1 LILSKLRVKKDV
13 DYEVLYVP
21 SFNDI
26 GDKKTYG
33 ECRYTDKQIIVA
45 LDQTPTDMVKTLI
58 HESFHAIC
66 EENQINIPHK
76 AIHQLEDAIYRV
88 LKLNKWIKK

>member
-1 LILSKLRVKKDV
+1 MS
-13 DYEVLYVP
+13 YEVLYVP
-21 SFNDI
+21 SFNDV

-33 ECRYTDKQIIVA
+33 ECRYDDKQIIIA
-45 LDQTPTDMVKTLI
+45 LDQTPMEMVHTLI

-66 EENQINIPHK
+66 YENKINIPHK
-76 AIHQLEDAIYRV
+76 AIHQLEEAIYRV